1 MTTGPD
7 VDLSDLPADF
17 GGYLVSSTN
26 RFSVMRDAAVC
37 MESRARW
44 AWQTVVCTWVWPKR
58 FPIIVR
64 LWPKV
69 RALDVYECLKS

>member
-1 MTTGPD
+1 
-7 VDLSDLPADF
+7 
-17 GGYLVSSTN
+17 
-26 RFSVMRDAAVC
+26 MRDAAVC

-44 AWQTVVCTWVWPKR
+44 AWQTLVCTWVWPKR